1 MPWKQ
6 TTPMEQRK
14 EFVVLAL
21 KGEIPFRTLCGRFG
35 ISRKTGYKWLERYQ
49 QEGDGGL
56 QNRSRKPGRSPR
68 QTPADVEQAIL
79 DLRAEHERW
88 GGRKL
93 HHALL
98 RQGLE
103 GVPAA
108 STCQAI
114 LKRNGK
120 VDPQVSTQHTPWK
133 SFVMEREN
141 QMWQMDHKGDL
152 VCGRGTC
159 FPLTVLDDHS
169 RFNLLLEAHSDRRTA
184 TTQAALIRVFRQY
197 GQPEAMI
204 MDNGKPWGDSSGTP
218 WTGFDVWL
226 MRLGTHPL
234 HSRPG
239 HPQTLGKDERFHRTL
254 KAEAL
259 QHFRADDLQTY
270 QRQFDRF
277 RHAYNHLRP
286 HEALGMKCPA
296 DVYRPSPR
304 PYPEQLPPLE
314 YAPDV
319 KVYTVKSSGC
329 FQFKDENVYLSR
341 AFAGLPIGLRP
352 TPHDGL
358 MDILFSRFHI
368 ASLDL
373 TTIKITKKGGFQNSL
388 IV

>member
-21 KGEIPFRTLCGRFG
+21 KGEIPFRTLCRRFG

-56 QNRSRKPGRSPR
+56 QDRSREPGHSPR
-68 QTPADVEQAIL
+68 KTPADIEQAIL
-79 DLRAEHERW
+79 ALRAEHERW

-103 GVPAA
+103 GVPAT

-120 VDPQVSTQHTPWK
+120 VDPQVSAQHTPWK

-159 FPLTVLDDHS
+159 FPLTVLDDYS
-169 RFNLLLEAHSDRRTA
+169 RFNLLLEAHADRRTG

-197 GQPEAMI
+197 GLPEAMI

-218 WTGFDVWL
+218 WTAFDVWL
-226 MRLGTHPL
+226 MRLGTRSL

-259 QHFRADDLQTY
+259 QNFRADDLQTY

-341 AFAGLPIGLRP
+341 AFVGLTIGLRP
-352 TPHDGL
+352 TPQDGL

-368 ASLDL
+368 ASFDL
-373 TTIKITKKGGFQNSL
+373 TTIKITKKGGFQNSQN
-388 IV
+388 V